1 MEYISDLLIDS
12 IREGQRFKILLIIII
27 LIFVIFESYNY
38 FSYSKKTGVP
48 KIKALQYASLGLYAF
63 SASLFSCLLESPISI
78 AIICIVLVFLRSVE
92 KDIIKL
98 ELLRQNARDSNLKTF
113 LSNWISI
120 IILTF
125 ITCVTVNVLLK

>member
-27 LIFVIFESYNY
+27 LIFVIF
-38 FSYSKKTGVP
+38 VP

-63 SASLFSCLLESPISI
+63 SASLFSCLLETPISI

>member
-1 MEYISDLLIDS
+1 MLFLNH
-12 IREGQRFKILLIIII
+12 III
-27 LIFVIFESYNY
+27 LV
-38 FSYSKKTGVP
+38 KKTGVP

-63 SASLFSCLLESPISI
+63 SASLFSCLLETPISI